1 MMKPLIKICGINE
14 LKTLNELIMIKEID
28 FIGFIFYQ
36 DSLRNVSNNL
46 LQQLKD
52 IDLKEKRPVCVYVNA
67 SRSLIEETSSYF
79 DNPVL
84 QFHGDETN
92 EFCKS
97 FNKDFWK
104 VIRVR
109 DLSSIQKISEYQDA
123 SAILLENY
131 EKGKYGGTGKS
142 FDWHLL
148 ENIKTL
154 DMKIIVSGGINIKN
168 VHNAININP
177 WCIDINSGVESSA
190 GVKDL
195 KLINEILD
203 IYNHEI

>member
-14 LKTLNELIMIKEID
+14 LKILNELIMIKEID

-109 DLSSIQKISEYQDA
+109 DLSSIQNISEYHDA

>member
-14 LKTLNELIMIKEID
+14 LKILNELIMIEEID

-142 FDWHLL
+142 FDWQLL

-203 IYNHEI
+203 IYNNEI

>member
-36 DSLRNVSNNL
+36 ESLRNVSKNL
-46 LQQLKD
+46 LQQFKS

-92 EFCKS
+92 EFCNS

-109 DLSSIQKISEYQDA
+109 DLSSIQNISEYHDA

>member
-195 KLINEILD
+195 KLINEILE

>member
-67 SRSLIEETSSYF
+67 SRKLIEETSSYF

>member
-14 LKTLNELIMIKEID
+14 LKILNELIMIEEID
-28 FIGFIFYQ
+28 FIGFIFYK

-109 DLSSIQKISEYQDA
+109 DLSSIQNISEYHDA

-195 KLINEILD
+195 KLINEILE

>member
-1 MMKPLIKICGINE
+1 M
-14 LKTLNELIMIKEID
+14 
-28 FIGFIFYQ
+28 Y
-36 DSLRNVSNNL
+36 
-46 LQQLKD
+46 
-52 IDLKEKRPVCVYVNA
+52 KRQVCVYVNA
-67 SRSLIEETSSYF
+67 SRSLIEETSSCF
-79 DNPVL
+79 DNPIL

-131 EKGKYGGTGKS
+131 EKDKYGGTGKS
-142 FDWHLL
+142 FDWQLL

-203 IYNHEI
+203 IYNNEI

>member
-1 MMKPLIKICGINE
+1 MKPLIKICGINE

-36 DSLRNVSNNL
+36 DSLRNVSKNL
-46 LQQLKD
+46 LQQFKN

-67 SRSLIEETSSYF
+67 SRSLIEETSSCF

-131 EKGKYGGTGKS
+131 EKDKYGGTGKS
-142 FDWHLL
+142 FDWQLL

-203 IYNHEI
+203 IYNNEI

>member
-1 MMKPLIKICGINE
+1 MKPLIKICGINE

>member
-14 LKTLNELIMIKEID
+14 LKTLTELIMIEEID

-36 DSLRNVSNNL
+36 DSLRNVSKNL
-46 LQQLKD
+46 LQQFKN

-67 SRSLIEETSSYF
+67 SRSLIEETSSCF

-131 EKGKYGGTGKS
+131 EKDKYGGTGKS

-203 IYNHEI
+203 IYNNEI

>member
-14 LKTLNELIMIKEID
+14 LKTLNALILIKEID

-109 DLSSIQKISEYQDA
+109 DLSSIQKILEYQDA

>member
-1 MMKPLIKICGINE
+1 MKPLIKICGIKE
-14 LKTLNELIMIKEID
+14 LKILNELIMIKEID

-67 SRSLIEETSSYF
+67 SRSLIEETSSCF

-131 EKGKYGGTGKS
+131 EKDKYGGTGKS
-142 FDWHLL
+142 FDWQLL

-203 IYNHEI
+203 IYNNEI

>member
-14 LKTLNELIMIKEID
+14 LKILNELIMIEEID

-92 EFCKS
+92 EFCNS

-109 DLSSIQKISEYQDA
+109 DLSSIQNISEYHDA

>member
-14 LKTLNELIMIKEID
+14 LKILNELIMIEEID

-109 DLSSIQKISEYQDA
+109 DLSSIQKILEYQDA

-195 KLINEILD
+195 KLINEILE

>member
-14 LKTLNELIMIKEID
+14 LKTLNELIIIKEID

-109 DLSSIQKISEYQDA
+109 DLSSIQNISEYHDA

>member
-14 LKTLNELIMIKEID
+14 LKILNELIMIEEID

-36 DSLRNVSNNL
+36 DSLRNVSNNFL
-46 LQQLKD
+46 LQLKD

>member
-109 DLSSIQKISEYQDA
+109 DLSSIQKILDYQDA

>member
-36 DSLRNVSNNL
+36 DSLRNVSKNL
-46 LQQLKD
+46 LQQFKN
-52 IDLKEKRPVCVYVNA
+52 IDLKEKRPVCVYVN
-67 SRSLIEETSSYF
+67 
-79 DNPVL
+79 NPVL

-109 DLSSIQKISEYQDA
+109 DLSSIQKILDYQDA

-195 KLINEILD
+195 KLINEILE